1 MGVGRCYLPVT
12 MKITDVPASAS
23 GPWPAPAKLNL
34 LLHITG
40 QRADGYHELQTL
52 FQFLTFGDWLYFNL
66 RSDAEVQLSGE
77 PAGVAAADD
86 LTVRAAILLKQSTG
100 CSSGVSIYNDKRL
113 PSGGGLGGGSSDAA
127 TTLAVLNKLWK
138 LGLSLDELAGLG
150 LRLGADVPV
159 FIRGQAAWAE
169 GVGEILSPVS
179 LPEPWFLVVHP
190 QVSVSTANIFS
201 DPGLTRDTPR
211 TKIPDPLT
219 GVGKNDCEAVVR
231 RKHPEVAAALDWLN
245 AFAPARMTGT
255 GACVFA
261 AFESEAA
268 ANVIAG
274 QVPARWSSFVARGVN
289 LSPLRQALV

>member
-1 MGVGRCYLPVT
+1 
-12 MKITDVPASAS
+12 MKIADVPASAS

-40 QRADGYHELQTL
+40 RRADGYHELQTL
-52 FQFLTFGDWLYFNL
+52 FQFLTFGDWLYFDL
-66 RSDAEVQLSGE
+66 RMDGEVRLAGE
-77 PAGVAAADD
+77 PAGVPAAAD
-86 LTVRAAILLKQSTG
+86 LCVRAARLLKEATG
-100 CSSGVSIYNDKRL
+100 SNAGVTIYNDKRL

-138 LGLSLDELAGLG
+138 PGLSRDELAELGLS
-150 LRLGADVPV
+150 LGADVPV
-159 FIRGQAAWAE
+159 FVHGEAAWAE
-169 GVGEILSPVS
+169 GVGEVLIPVT
-179 LPEPWFLVVHP
+179 LPEPWFLVVNP
-190 QVSVSTANIFS
+190 LVSVSTANIFS

-231 RKHPEVAAALDWLN
+231 RRYPEVAAALDWLN

-255 GACVFA
+255 GGCVFA
-261 AFESEAA
+261 AFDSEAA
-268 ANVIAG
+268 ASVVAG
-274 QVPARWSSFVARGVN
+274 QVPASWSSFFARGVN